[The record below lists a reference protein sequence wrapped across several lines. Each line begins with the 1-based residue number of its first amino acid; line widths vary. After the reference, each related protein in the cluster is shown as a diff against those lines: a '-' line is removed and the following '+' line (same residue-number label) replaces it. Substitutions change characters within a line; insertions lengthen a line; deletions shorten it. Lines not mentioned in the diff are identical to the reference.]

1 MTFCRKSHLAGL
13 LALAASMLPI
23 SCAVGPN
30 FKKPAAPNPSSYT
43 VNPLRTT
50 ASAPGAVGGG
60 PQHFVVGLDIPGQW
74 WALFH
79 SRALNSL
86 IERSLKSN
94 PDIKSAQEA
103 LTVAKENVY
112 AQVGAFYPSISGDFS
127 ASRNKS
133 SSALSPVTSTTT
145 LYYNLFTPQVSV
157 SYVPDVF
164 GLNMRTVES
173 LRAQAEQQRFALEA
187 TYLTLSSNVVSA
199 AIQEASL
206 RAQIAVTEQLIGIN
220 RKMLDVLR
228 DQLKTGY
235 TNAQS
240 VLAQE
245 SQLAQ
250 VVATLPPLQK
260 QLQQGRDLL
269 ARLAGA
275 LPNEDLIQKFDLS
288 STDLPRKLPVSLP
301 SRLVEQRPD
310 VRQAEENLH
319 SASAQI
325 GVAVANRLPS
335 FLLSGN
341 LGRTAVEIGQ
351 LFTPGTSFWSL
362 SAGITQPI
370 FQGGTLL
377 HRERAAR
384 AAFRQADA
392 QYRSTVLT
400 AFQNVAD
407 TLHAL
412 DQDAKALKAALEA
425 DRAAKVSLDMTNEQ
439 VKVGYANFLTLL
451 SAEQIYQQAEISLVL
466 AEANRYSDTA
476 ALFQALGGGWWNRSD
491 VVSAATGA
499 KGRRPSARPA
509 SE

>member
-1 MTFCRKSHLAGL
+1 MNVLRTSSLLHGSILTGLVIIAG
-13 LALAASMLPI
+13 
-23 SCAVGPN
+23 CAVGPN
-30 FKKPAAPNPSSYT
+30 FHKPAAPNTSGYT
-43 VNPLRTT
+43 VHPLRTT
-50 ASAPGAVGGG
+50 ESAPGVAGGNA
-60 PQHFVVGLDIPGQW
+60 QHFVIGLDIPGQW

-79 SRALNSL
+79 SRPLNTL

-103 LTVAKENVY
+103 LAVAKENVY
-112 AQVGAFYPSISGDFS
+112 AQIGAFYPSISGDFS

-145 LYYNLFTPQVSV
+145 LYYNLFTPEVTV

-173 LRAQAEQQRFALEA
+173 LKAQAEQQRFALEA
-187 TYLTLSSNVVSA
+187 TYLTLTSNVVNA
-199 AIQEASL
+199 AVQEASL
-206 RAQIAVTEQLIGIN
+206 RAQIEATERLIDVN
-220 RKMLDVLR
+220 KKMLAVLQ
-228 DQLKTGY
+228 DQLKSGY
-235 TNAQS
+235 TNTLS

-250 VVATLPPLQK
+250 VAATLPPLQK
-260 QLQQGRDLL
+260 QLQQERDLL

-275 LPNEDLIQKFDLS
+275 LPNEDLIQKFELS
-288 STDLPRKLPVSLP
+288 SMDLPRELPVSLP
-301 SRLVEQRPD
+301 SRLVAQRPD
-310 VRQAEENLH
+310 VRQAEENMH

-341 LGRTAVEIGQ
+341 AGRTAVEIGQ
-351 LFTPGTSFWSL
+351 LFTPGTSFWTL
-362 SAGITQPI
+362 GAAVTQPI
-370 FQGGTLL
+370 FEGGTLL

-392 QYRSTVLT
+392 EYRSTVLT

-412 DQDAKALKAALEA
+412 DQDAKTLKAALA
-425 DRAAKVSLDMTNEQ
+425 SDRAAKVSLDMTNEE
-439 VKVGYANFLTLL
+439 VKVGYANFLALL
-451 SAEQIYQQAEISLVL
+451 SAEQIYQQAEITLVQ
-466 AEANRYSDTA
+466 AEASRYSDTA
-476 ALFQALGGGWWNRSD
+476 ALFQALGGGWWNRED
-491 VVSAATGA
+491 VA
-499 KGRRPSARPA
+499 KQSGRR
-509 SE
+509 